1 MYVKVIN
8 PKTDGSKKYNNS
20 RSCIPLVKYLSKED
34 QAKGVNRE
42 LFFNHERD
50 TFTPLEVI
58 RIIDN
63 NCPKIEKHEAKFY
76 SLVIA
81 PRTDEIKHL
90 KNDKVKLKAYVREV
104 MDIYG
109 ENFNGKNGSNKNLS
123 GKDIV
128 YFAKIEDNRY
138 YKRGDPEVKEGK
150 AKAGDLVPG
159 DNTHIHIIVSRQDK
173 TQVMKLSPLVN
184 DKKLFYREQ
193 FKLKSCEHFDK
204 HYRYE
209 GAGKELERHI
219 VMRDGTIPER
229 IAYVEK
235 EAQKHIEELESRHQN
250 DWLDQLGAGSNQ
262 PQHEQPST
270 QKKRKRKPNTGL

>member
-8 PKTDGSKKYNNS
+8 PKTDGNKKYDNS

-34 QAKGVNRE
+34 EAKGVNRE
-42 LFFNHERD
+42 LFFNHDRD
-50 TFTPLEVI
+50 TFTGPEVI
-58 RIIDN
+58 KTIDN

-90 KNDKVKLKAYVREV
+90 KNDPVKLKAFTREV
-104 MDIYG
+104 MDIYA
-109 ENFNGKNGSNKNLS
+109 ENFNGKNGNKKLA
-123 GKDIV
+123 GKDLV

-138 YKRGDPEVKEGK
+138 YKRTDTEVKEGR
-150 AKAGDLVPG
+150 AKTGDLVPG

-173 TQVMKLSPLVN
+173 AKIMKLSPLVN

-193 FKLKSCEHFDK
+193 FKVKSCEHFDK
-204 HYRYE
+204 RYSYE

-229 IAYVEK
+229 MAYLEK
-235 EAQKHIEELESRHQN
+235 EDQRRIAELENKLKNIGQE
-250 DWLDQLGAGSNQ
+250 QPNQ
-262 PQHEQPST
+262 PEQPT
-270 QKKRKRKPNTGL
+270 TRKRKKKPKTGL